1 MRYINLL
8 TYDMQQFH
16 TGVLHRDADDDGNL
30 AISTQTGGDGC
41 DFRPPEVSKVNG
53 K

>member
-1 MRYINLL
+1 MPYINLL

-16 TGVLHRDADDDGNL
+16 TGVLHRDEDDGNL
-30 AISTQTGGDGC
+30 AISTETGGDGC
-41 DFRPPEVSKVNG
+41 NFRPPEVSKVNS